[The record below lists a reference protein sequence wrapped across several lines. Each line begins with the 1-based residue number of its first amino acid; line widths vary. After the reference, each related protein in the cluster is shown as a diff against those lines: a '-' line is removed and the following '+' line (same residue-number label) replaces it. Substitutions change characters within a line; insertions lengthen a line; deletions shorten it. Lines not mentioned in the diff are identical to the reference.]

1 MFCYNSSQNEAFA
14 HPPMAYIRKN
24 LNKAIYVA
32 SHFVYINISFFSF
45 AFARLSIISKIL
57 LFEKNDMPLD
67 EEVVVFDGSF
77 QCLWW

>member
-1 MFCYNSSQNEAFA
+1 M
-14 HPPMAYIRKN
+14 RKEKKNN

-32 SHFVYINISFFSF
+32 SHFIYLVLFPPLLPFT
-45 AFARLSIISKIL
+45 FARLSIISKIL